1 MIFLLNVLFRF
12 LHMLMVLLPPQS
24 AFRLWLRQRAEDAL
38 LMKRVAADI
47 RLAGRVLSQT
57 FRYGSETVPGA
68 ELFVEHTLF
77 YAAHSLGEGLFQGL
91 SSRWPAWLLLE
102 LESRGACLDES
113 IWCEGRSSG
122 FRDAYYIR
130 TADEY
135 VSMATADR

>member
-12 LHMLMVLLPPQS
+12 LHMLMVLLPSQRVVTP
-24 AFRLWLRQRAEDAL
+24 WLRQMASDVR
-38 LMKRVAADI
+38 LMMHVATDI
-47 RLAGRVLSQT
+47 RLAGEVLKQT
-57 FRYGSETVPGA
+57 SRNGGEAFPGA
-68 ELFVEHTLF
+68 ELFVEETLF
-77 YAAHSLGEGLFQGL
+77 YAAHSLGGRLFQGL

-135 VSMATADR
+135 VSMVTADR

>member
-38 LMKRVAADI
+38 LMEHVAADI
-47 RLAGRVLSQT
+47 RLAGKVLSQT

-77 YAAHSLGEGLFQGL
+77 YAAHSLGGRLFQGL

-102 LESRGACLDES
+102 LESRGTCLDES

>member
-47 RLAGRVLSQT
+47 RLAGKVLSQT

-77 YAAHSLGEGLFQGL
+77 YAAHSLGGRLFQGL

-135 VSMATADR
+135 ISMATADR

>member
-24 AFRLWLRQRAEDAL
+24 AFRLWLRQMAEDAL

-47 RLAGRVLSQT
+47 RLAGKVLSQT

-77 YAAHSLGEGLFQGL
+77 YAAHSLGGRLFQGL